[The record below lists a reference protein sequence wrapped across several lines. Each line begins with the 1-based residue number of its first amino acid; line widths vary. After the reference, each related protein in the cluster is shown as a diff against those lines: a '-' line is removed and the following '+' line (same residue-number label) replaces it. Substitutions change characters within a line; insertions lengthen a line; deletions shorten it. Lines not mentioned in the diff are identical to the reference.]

1 MFITSR
7 KHAIYEDVIIQSMA
21 ILHISSEEHGL
32 RVRTAMPESTQ
43 AHRQKQVNLTWHT
56 HG

>member
-1 MFITSR
+1 MFITSGKR
-7 KHAIYEDVIIQSMA
+7 AIYEDVIIQSMA

-32 RVRTAMPESTQ
+32 KVRTAMPESTQ
-43 AHRQKQVNLTWHT
+43 AHRQKQLNLTWHT

>member
-1 MFITSR
+1 
-7 KHAIYEDVIIQSMA
+7 MA

-32 RVRTAMPESTQ
+32 KVRTAMPESTQ

-56 HG
+56 HGYGKTVYQSDRNHNLFILN